1 MLGAPHRQPDDGRTL
16 SAQLYAQN
24 GWVKEGRVT
33 KQGVTALTDKT
44 WKAPPS
50 AVWPQL
56 RRQRQEAR
64 VKQGWLT
71 PDGKLTKEGNADSD
85 CTPGTLAYACPP
97 PASSTCMRA
106 RTFLAGR

>member
-33 KQGVTALTDKT
+33 KQGVTALTDKM

-50 AVWPQL
+50 AV
-56 RRQRQEAR
+56 
-64 VKQGWLT
+64 
-71 PDGKLTKEGNADSD
+71 
-85 CTPGTLAYACPP
+85 
-97 PASSTCMRA
+97 
-106 RTFLAGR
+106 